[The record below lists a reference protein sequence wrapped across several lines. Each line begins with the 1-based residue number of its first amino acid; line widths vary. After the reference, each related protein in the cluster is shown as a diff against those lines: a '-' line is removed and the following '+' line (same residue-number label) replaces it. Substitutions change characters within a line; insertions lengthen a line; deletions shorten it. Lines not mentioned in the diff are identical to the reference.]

1 MLKREKLASDRCR
14 ATRQFF
20 DHGRVGSS
28 CRGEEAGEAESR
40 VSATAQFR
48 AVCQRFRRSSSDVMD
63 RLGQALSA
71 GFRVARR
78 ARLRAVMT
86 GVPLGW
92 ALAPWAHA
100 ADSPSRIPAADVA
113 AAQASFERGRALM
126 AQGRAEEACPLF
138 EESQRLDAGLGTQF
152 NLARCYEAVGR
163 FASAYTLFV
172 EVAATAQERG
182 QLQRAK
188 VAAEHASGV
197 EPKLSRLIIEVA
209 PQQHA
214 VLTLERDGNLVASP
228 EWALAFPVDPGVH
241 EVRAGGALVV
251 PWVHQV
257 LVGTNPEIYTVRV
270 PVLPFADGRSA
281 ACDPTA
287 NDGCDPTPLGS
298 ERPVTTTQEA
308 IGLVALG
315 VGVAGLGVGVGFAIH
330 AYSKNESSEDA
341 GCDDRGCPDQ
351 ASLSL
356 RRQAVSAGNWATLGA
371 GVGLA
376 GVGAAAL
383 LFWVFPDP
391 DATANRTA
399 RLQPRLAR
407 DVAGLDVYGRF

>member
-1 MLKREKLASDRCR
+1 
-14 ATRQFF
+14 
-20 DHGRVGSS
+20 
-28 CRGEEAGEAESR
+28 
-40 VSATAQFR
+40 
-48 AVCQRFRRSSSDVMD
+48 MD

-78 ARLRAVMT
+78 TRLRAVMT

-152 NLARCYEAVGR
+152 NLASCYEAVGR

-172 EVAATAQERG
+172 EVAATARERG

-197 EPKLSRLIIEVA
+197 EPKLSRLIIQVA

-228 EWALAFPVDPGVH
+228 EWGLAFPVDPGVH
-241 EVRAGGALVV
+241 EVRAGGARVV

-257 LVGTNPEIYTVRV
+257 LVGANPEIYTVRV
-270 PVLPFADGRSA
+270 PVLPFADGGSA

-287 NDGCDPTPLGS
+287 NAGCDPTALGS

-351 ASLSL
+351 ASLNL
-356 RRQAVSAGNWATLGA
+356 RRQAVSAGNWATLGT